1 MAPKP
6 ELVPPAD
13 PEGDDV
19 LKILKG
25 LADDSKAAHVAFQK
39 KLASGALADP
49 GALAAELGEL
59 FSIQADLAQYAFQA
73 HYEHFDWASEVD
85 SDLDDIKSQLG
96 DGSTLLPED
105 ALKLKT
111 AILALV
117 QNLRS
122 PDDDITLAV
131 KKQAEGAIAFI
142 DEVTAEV
149 EDEGDEETDPEDEE

>member
-25 LADDSKAAHVAFQK
+25 LADDSKAAHTAFQK
-39 KLASGALADP
+39 KLAAGALADP
-49 GALAAELGEL
+49 TALAAELGEL

-73 HYEHFDWASEVD
+73 HFEHFEWAAEVD
-85 SDLDDIKSQLG
+85 TDLDDIKEQLG
-96 DGSTLLPED
+96 AGSTLLPED

-122 PDDDITLAV
+122 PDDDITLAA
-131 KKQAEGAIAFI
+131 KKQADDAIAFI
-142 DEVTAEV
+142 DEITAEV
-149 EDEGDEETDPEDEE
+149 EDDETEDEE

>member
-25 LADDSKAAHVAFQK
+25 LADDAKAAHATFVK

-49 GALAAELGEL
+49 AALAIEVGEI

-85 SDLDDIKSQLG
+85 SDLDDIKEQLG
-96 DGSTLLPED
+96 AGSTLLPED

-111 AILALV
+111 AILSLV

-131 KKQAEGAIAFI
+131 KKQADDAIAFI
-142 DEVTAEV
+142 DEVTAE
-149 EDEGDEETDPEDEE
+149 DEGDDEETETEDEE